1 MPRFSLLRRRR
12 TALVGFTLVELL
24 VVIAIIGVLVAL
36 LLPAVQSARA
46 AARRMQ
52 CSNHI
57 KQLTLA
63 CHNFADT
70 MGTLPP
76 WAIGTPTQIGSS
88 HFLILPFIEQNNTF
102 QQSNGLSF
110 NVRTIPVK
118 VFACPDDATLKNGTF
133 TNRATSYA
141 GNSTS
146 FARTTNN
153 GIPYGGATYAI
164 NAQVATAFL
173 LDGHPVRGTTTLV
186 KIQDGTS
193 NTILFG
199 ERMAFCAGPD
209 FPLGSSCR
217 LAAGSV
223 TWSIWARGGRNTVN
237 SNWGDG
243 AGAAP
248 VPPASHS
255 SGPAGYSWWDN
266 PAFDMPLINPND
278 PNSVGP
284 RSDTNFRQ
292 NRDCGVVNPGGIQ
305 GNAIPHRC
313 DYRRLQAMHSGVMMT
328 GLADGSVRGVS
339 ANISALT
346 FERLC
351 TKDLGE
357 VLGSDW

>member
-1 MPRFSLLRRRR
+1 MARSEWSLRRR
-12 TALVGFTLVELL
+12 GFTLVELL
-24 VVIAIIGVLVAL
+24 VVIAIIGALVAL

-52 CSNHI
+52 CSNGI
-57 KQLTLA
+57 RQLALA
-63 CHNFADT
+63 CHNIEDA
-70 MGTLPP
+70 MGALPP

-88 HFLILPFIEQNNTF
+88 HFLLLPYLEQTAAF

-110 NVRTIPVK
+110 NVRTLPVK
-118 VFACPDDATLKNGTF
+118 VFACPDDPTLKNGLF
-133 TNRATSYA
+133 TNAATGYA

-153 GIPYGGATYAI
+153 GVPYGGATYAI
-164 NAQVATAFL
+164 NAQVATATYQ
-173 LDGHPVRGTTTLV
+173 DGHPAKGTTTLV

-193 NTILFG
+193 NTVLFG
-199 ERMAFCAGPD
+199 ERMAFCAGPN
-209 FPLGSSCR
+209 FPNGASCR

-223 TWSIWARGGRNTVN
+223 TWSIWARGGRNTTN

-248 VPPASHS
+248 VPPAINNSP
-255 SGPAGYSWWDN
+255 PAGYSWWDN
-266 PAFDMPLINPND
+266 PAFDQPLTNPAD

-305 GNAIPHRC
+305 GDAIPLRC

-328 GLADGSVRGVS
+328 AMADGSVRGVS

-346 FERLC
+346 WERVC

-357 VLGSDW
+357 VLGGDW